1 MNLSIIQPK
10 QIELTNTVAR
20 LKEMSG
26 KYLPN
31 GVIDSDTEAKAK
43 TLIDVITPKF
53 KAFKELRL
61 SFTKPFDEAKKELIS
76 YENEAEDFIKSI
88 KNAIDD
94 YATTI
99 RQTQQKDAYRG
110 IFYSQMKAAIIEL
123 AASKIPAKNFNL
135 LYIVPKP
142 LESYL
147 KPVYEQLCKEYYTEA
162 NELYLRSFN
171 ASVQDA
177 KIEVQLVKQEAE
189 TALHK
194 PKNSVAKKTV
204 VIKDAE
210 TLKKILG
217 IYVRSLT
224 DDALITDKKFSFL
237 TTYAST
243 LPDDVL
249 LKLGDGIEVNS
260 KLTVRS

>member
-61 SFTKPFDEAKKELIS
+61 SFTKPFDEAK
-76 YENEAEDFIKSI
+76 NEAEDFIKSI

-224 DDALITDKKFSFL
+224 DDALMTDKKFSFL